1 MVVTHDDHLGHDP
14 AFEVNAGQAVTPPW
28 ERPQRIDA
36 LRSGLR
42 GLPHQH
48 RPAVAHADAAV
59 TAVHDPGLIAHL
71 RDGYAAWR
79 AAGLPV
85 EVIPDTFT
93 RHLTDRP
100 PTHPQ
105 AAAGWWC
112 VDTATPLVAGSW
124 AATRGAVDAALTA
137 ADEVLAGAPAAYALT
152 RPPGHHSGIAR
163 YGGFCLLNP
172 AAIVARSL
180 ATHGRVAV
188 VDVDAHHG
196 DGTQEIFYADGQVL
210 YASVHADP
218 ADRFPYV
225 SGHADEIGT
234 GPGRGTTVNV
244 PIRAGAGDA
253 EHAAALE
260 QLLDAVVAFAPTTL
274 VVSLGFDAAA
284 VDPIGGLGVTPEGF
298 AHLGTR
304 LAALRL
310 PTVLVQEGGYA
321 VGHLGELVAA
331 TLTPFVGPPATDGP
345 TPG

>member
-1 MVVTHDDHLGHDP
+1 MTHDDHLGHDP
-14 AFEVNAGQAVTPPW
+14 TFELNAGQAVTPPW
-28 ERPQRIDA
+28 ERPERIDA
-36 LRSGLR
+36 LRRGLQ
-42 GLPHQH
+42 GLPH
-48 RPAVAHADAAV
+48 RELAARAHPDEAV
-59 TAVHDPGLIAHL
+59 TAVHDPGLVAHL

-100 PTHPQ
+100 PAHPQ

-152 RPPGHHSGIAR
+152 RPPGHHSGRAR

-180 ATHGRVAV
+180 AAHGRVAI

-196 DGTQEIFYADGQVL
+196 DGTQEIFYDDGQVL

-218 ADRFPYV
+218 ADRFPYA
-225 SGHADEIGT
+225 SGHADEVGV
-234 GPGRGTTVNV
+234 GSGRGTTCNV
-244 PIRAGAGDA
+244 PLRAGAGDA
-253 EHAAALE
+253 AHVAALD

-274 VVSLGFDAAA
+274 VVSLGFDAAQ
-284 VDPIGGLGVTPEGF
+284 VDPIGGLGVTSHGY
-298 AHLGTR
+298 AGVGRR
-304 LAALRL
+304 LASLGL

-321 VGHLGELVAA
+321 VGHLGGLVAA
-331 TLTPFVGPPATDGP
+331 TLAPFTGSASG
-345 TPG
+345 

>member
-1 MVVTHDDHLGHDP
+1 MVTHDQHAGHDP

-28 ERPQRIDA
+28 EQPARIDA
-36 LRSGLR
+36 LRTGLDR
-42 GLPHQH
+42 LPH
-48 RPAVAHADAAV
+48 RCVSAAAHPDDAI
-59 TAVHDPGLIAHL
+59 TAVHDGGLVAYL

-79 AAGLPV
+79 AAGLPA

-100 PTHPQ
+100 PAHPQ

-124 AATRGAVDAALTA
+124 AATRSAVDAALTA

-152 RPPGHHSGIAR
+152 RPPGHHSGVAR

-180 ATHGRVAV
+180 AVHGRVAV

-210 YASVHADP
+210 YASVHVDP

-225 SGHADEIGT
+225 SGHAEEVGT
-234 GPGRGTTVNV
+234 GPGRGTTCNV
-244 PIRAGAGDA
+244 PLRAGAGDP
-253 EHAAALE
+253 EHARALDR
-260 QLLDAVVAFAPTTL
+260 LLEAVTAFEPTTL
-274 VVSLGFDAAA
+274 VVSLGFDAAD
-284 VDPIGGLGVTPEGF
+284 VDPIGGLAVTQEGY
-298 AHLGTR
+298 AHVGQR
-304 LAALRL
+304 LAALGL

-321 VGHLGELVAA
+321 VGHLGGLLAA
-331 TLTPFVGPPATDGP
+331 TLTPFAP
-345 TPG
+345 TAASG